1 VSVARQRIATSK
13 NANNGEEII
22 EFFEF
27 LQNCLRRGFPVATS
41 EGSWEI
47 FVAGE
52 EESNRQQEPQRCGV
66 RDGGGR
72 EADFSA
78 APFAKARTA
87 SVEMTVLWWDEKEN
101 NKKLM
106 TVLWWDGK
114 GTTKS

>member
-1 VSVARQRIATSK
+1 
-13 NANNGEEII
+13 
-22 EFFEF
+22 
-27 LQNCLRRGFPVATS
+27 L
-41 EGSWEI
+41 EI

-52 EESNRQQEPQRCGV
+52 EESNQQQEQRRCGV
-66 RDGGGR
+66 GDGGGR

-87 SVEMTVLWWDEKEN
+87 SVEMTVLLWDEKEN

>member
-1 VSVARQRIATSK
+1 VELAERWVSVT
-13 NANNGEEII
+13 
-22 EFFEF
+22 
-27 LQNCLRRGFPVATS
+27 TW
-41 EGSWEI
+41 EGSLEI

-52 EESNRQQEPQRCGV
+52 EESNQQQEQRRCGV
-66 RDGGGR
+66 GDGGGR

-87 SVEMTVLWWDEKEN
+87 SVEMTVLWEDEKEN